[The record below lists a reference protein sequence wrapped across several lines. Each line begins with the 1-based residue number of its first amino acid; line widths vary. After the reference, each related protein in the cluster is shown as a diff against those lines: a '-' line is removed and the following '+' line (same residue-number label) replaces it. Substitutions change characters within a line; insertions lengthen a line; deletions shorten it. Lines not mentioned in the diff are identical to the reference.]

1 MAVKAGAPQLAAP
14 IPAIP
19 LYRRFY
25 GFGSIY
31 GKTIRDSRLTFII
44 VTGILAAMMIAAAAA
59 MKSVFP
65 TPDDRKEIDQ
75 LIATVPESLRG
86 LFGNPIKLDTLGG
99 VVNWKY
105 GPFFALGA
113 GLWSILAL
121 SGTLAGEASRGS
133 LDFVAS
139 SPLGKRRVAFEKLAA
154 HLTAMT
160 LALGF
165 LALSAWAS
173 AAIYGD
179 AALGDAI
186 PPVNAIGFSLWVGLT
201 ALAAGGLAFALAPIL
216 GRGGSAGV
224 AGAVM
229 VGGYVINGYA
239 ASVPGFSLL
248 VNLSWFH
255 WTAGQAPIVGVFDWP
270 SLALVA
276 VVAVAFMA
284 LGVELFARRD
294 VGVTADVQTPALPTA
309 VLGLRGP
316 VSRAFGELLPRAVAW
331 GIGLGLLGALVASL
345 TGTFADQIA
354 KESSFKSILQAM
366 FPDYDVTK
374 PGGLLQGY
382 ATILYVVAGLAG
394 ATLVSKWASDES
406 ERRLE
411 MILTTPLARA
421 RWAISGGIGGAIA
434 AAVMSVLFAAGIGVG
449 AASAGTAVLEP
460 MEGSAALGLYTA
472 AVVGVGIAIGGLWR
486 TSLAAELA
494 SLFVIFTFLVDM
506 LVPAL
511 SMPDWIHQLALTAHF
526 GQPMVGNWD
535 IAGPIACLA
544 VAAVGIGLGA
554 WGMSRRDVAH

>member
-1 MAVKAGAPQLAAP
+1 MAVNAGAPPLAAVRP
-14 IPAIP
+14 IPIW
-19 LYRRFY
+19 RRLY

-31 GKTIRDSRLTFII
+31 GKTVRDSRLAFI
-44 VTGILAAMMIAAAAA
+44 VATTILVAMMIAAAAA
-59 MKSVFP
+59 MSSVFP
-65 TPDDRKEIDQ
+65 NPNSRKEIGQ

-139 SPLGKRRVAFEKLAA
+139 SPLGKRRVALEKLAA

-160 LALGF
+160 IALGF
-165 LALSAWAS
+165 LALSAWAAS
-173 AAIYGD
+173 SIYGD
-179 AALGDAI
+179 ASLGDAI

-201 ALAAGGLAFALAPIL
+201 ALAAGGLAFALAPVL

-229 VGGYVINGYA
+229 VAGYVINGYA
-239 ASVPGFSLL
+239 ASVPGFNLL
-248 VNLSWFH
+248 ANLSWYH
-255 WTAGQAPIVGVFDWP
+255 WTANQAPIVGVFDWP
-270 SLALVA
+270 ALGLVA
-276 VVAVAFMA
+276 VVALVFMA
-284 LGVELFARRD
+284 LGVEVFARRD
-294 VGVTADVQTPALPTA
+294 VGVTANVQTPALPQA
-309 VLGLRGP
+309 VLGIHGP
-316 VSRAFGELLPRAVAW
+316 ISRAFGEQLPRAVAW
-331 GIGLGLLGALVASL
+331 GIGLGMLGALVASL
-345 TGTFADQIA
+345 TGTFADQVA
-354 KESSFKSILQAM
+354 KEPSFKSILQGM

-382 ATILYVVAGLAG
+382 SEILFVVAGLAG

-406 ERRLE
+406 DRRLE
-411 MILTTPLARA
+411 MVLTTPLARA
-421 RWAISGGIGGAIA
+421 RWAISGGIGGVV
-434 AAVMSVLFAAGIGVG
+434 AAVVMTVVFAAGIGLG
-449 AASAGTAVLEP
+449 AASAGTAVIEP

-472 AVVGVGIAIGGLWR
+472 AVVGIGIAIGGLWR

-506 LVPAL
+506 LAPAL

-526 GQPMVGNWD
+526 GQPMVGNWSV
-535 IAGPIACLA
+535 AGPIACLA
-544 VAAVGIGLGA
+544 VAVVGIALGA
-554 WGMSRRDVAH
+554 WGMRRRDVRS